1 MPSNN
6 LNNAKINKKIEE
18 KTTKDKNNAL
28 TSEKEILDSENGKE
42 EELKAEVQK
51 SLEKKPDEEEDTK
64 EKRSEKARKWI
75 FQWYKLI
82 DRKQLRVKFI
92 PALILSVTIP
102 LLAGLL
108 FSVLDI
114 NNNPIVFQY
123 YSIFMVFTFCLF
135 SLFRRSKLAVLV
147 NLPIAYFVYL
157 IMHIFHLITNGWF
170 KNPYGI
176 FGSLTK
182 GPIAIISKNLFNIG
196 LIEVA
201 SLLEKLA
208 LITFLVDL
216 LVIAFIAIIMGS
228 LVTILSTGIR
238 TKEGN
243 IRLFIIPLKFF
254 TAVLFII
261 LLIVVPLTY
270 AGISKSV
277 EGSAYFGAAV
287 SEFGFLQSYL
297 QSGGGTG
304 SQNFNSFDLLNPELR
319 EHLIKAAGFAY
330 EDLLKSYAAFRHVQQ
345 NLLLE
350 FILSIAP
357 RQFQTDEYTAIN
369 TQNITQLLDVTLI
382 IADIMQAAPGLINGI
397 YDSFYGL
404 RSGLNITLDTLQSRN
419 SLFNN
424 DFLLSVGNITKAVNN
439 FTIIARPSLVNA
451 MDDSLTLIDN
461 VFVPLG
467 EERNTIIRTLIEAF
481 RFGIPAASHL
491 YSPAPQLINA
501 TYKVIL
507 GMNNILD
514 LELDNALSWMLSAT
528 LDVQRAI
535 DILLYIDDSQ
545 LVSIEKEPLPFR
557 ATLEFLRDLRDT
569 MHAFVS
575 AGENLI
581 KFLFAIENTM
591 KLLDQID
598 FNASLSNNELLWEQ
612 VYGNVTKTKS
622 YLDDLDSNATSAAY
636 KSDIHKQKYY
646 GTLTETAQPFWT
658 ILDTITNDFQNNTN
672 DMHQLFDVYSKTVN
686 ASYHF
691 SVGSEDLLTSLG
703 TATTLYAENNLST
716 ALSEADQAY
725 TLMSNI
731 TFINTELKN
740 NWLNLLKQDNTNQTI
755 YGLTLNLISTI
766 SDVKAGDTSIPD
778 GIEEVLYIR
787 SEMEEEITFAIFF

>member
-1 MPSNN
+1 
-6 LNNAKINKKIEE
+6 
-18 KTTKDKNNAL
+18 
-28 TSEKEILDSENGKE
+28 
-42 EELKAEVQK
+42 
-51 SLEKKPDEEEDTK
+51 
-64 EKRSEKARKWI
+64 
-75 FQWYKLI
+75 
-82 DRKQLRVKFI
+82 
-92 PALILSVTIP
+92 
-102 LLAGLL
+102 
-108 FSVLDI
+108 
-114 NNNPIVFQY
+114 
-123 YSIFMVFTFCLF
+123 
-135 SLFRRSKLAVLV
+135 
-147 NLPIAYFVYL
+147 
-157 IMHIFHLITNGWF
+157 
-170 KNPYGI
+170 
-176 FGSLTK
+176 
-182 GPIAIISKNLFNIG
+182 
-196 LIEVA
+196 
-201 SLLEKLA
+201 
-208 LITFLVDL
+208 
-216 LVIAFIAIIMGS
+216 
-228 LVTILSTGIR
+228 
-238 TKEGN
+238 
-243 IRLFIIPLKFF
+243 
-254 TAVLFII
+254 
-261 LLIVVPLTY
+261 
-270 AGISKSV
+270 
-277 EGSAYFGAAV
+277 
-287 SEFGFLQSYL
+287 
-297 QSGGGTG
+297 
-304 SQNFNSFDLLNPELR
+304 LNPELR
-319 EHLIKAAGFAY
+319 HQLIKAASSAY
-330 EDLLKSYAAFRHVQQ
+330 EELLKSYAAFRHVQQ

-357 RQFQTDEYTAIN
+357 KQFQTDEYTAIN
-369 TQNITQLLDVTLI
+369 TQNITQILNVTLI

-451 MDDSLTLIDN
+451 MDDSLILIDN
-461 VFVPLG
+461 VFVPLE
-467 EERNTIIRTLIEAF
+467 EERNTTVRTLIEAF

-535 DILLYIDDSQ
+535 DILLFIDDSQ
-545 LVSIEKEPLPFR
+545 LVSIEEEPLPFR

-569 MHAFVS
+569 MHAFVT

-581 KFLFAIENTM
+581 KFLFTIENTM
-591 KLLDQID
+591 KLFDQID

-612 VYGNVTKTKS
+612 IYGNVTKTKS

-636 KSDIHKQKYY
+636 QSDIHKQKYY

-703 TATTLYAENNLST
+703 TGTTLYAENNLST

-755 YGLTLNLISTI
+755 YGLILNLISTI
-766 SDVKAGDTSIPD
+766 SDVKAGYLSKPD
-778 GIEEVLYIR
+778 GIAEVSDIR
-787 SEMEEEITFAIFF
+787 SEMEEEITFANIF